1 MPGSTPSARALIPA
15 VCMPPPTPSPKV
27 QHRTPLASFLSRGH
41 TFINVFSSRVKLFLG
56 LGGRRGAGEFT
67 RAGDNLEPTAREDPD
82 ADRSRPTIRKCVQW
96 EFFHSGPRL
105 RSRADSRSGSP
116 IDADSGRFRTDP
128 GSRGRGLG
136 SQRAVSGG
144 THAGRSAS
152 APLLLGRSR
161 RPPRAGTCGTPDHC
175 FAPSR
180 VNSLAH
186 TPTRWPKPWHSGQS
200 RLCNATL
207 GPKKPTLRRDD
218 PSRLA
223 GGSPKHSRQHPH
235 TDPDFSRVT
244 LSTLSRPRFGLSH
257 FYLRVH
263 PEKEE
268 KKIQRRSESIGKKNF
283 QKGVHSG
290 EKAQTLPTFKR
301 QQGFQKGAGKP
312 LPTRT

>member
-1 MPGSTPSARALIPA
+1 MFFPA
-15 VCMPPPTPSPKV
+15 ESNFFWGWGVGGGRES
-27 QHRTPLASFLSRGH
+27 L
-41 TFINVFSSRVKLFLG
+41 LG
-56 LGGRRGAGEFT
+56 LGITWSLLPGKIRTQTEADRPLESASNGNFST
-67 RAGDNLEPTAREDPD
+67 RALGCGVAQTPGAAHPSTRT
-82 ADRSRPTIRKCVQW
+82 RGG
-96 EFFHSGPRL
+96 F
-105 RSRADSRSGSP
+105 
-116 IDADSGRFRTDP
+116 GRTP
-128 GSRGRGLG
+128 
-136 SQRAVSGG
+136 AVGG
-144 THAGRSAS
+144 VDS
-152 APLLLGRSR
+152 APSEL
-161 RPPRAGTCGTPDHC
+161 
-175 FAPSR
+175 

-290 EKAQTLPTFKR
+290 GKAQTLPTFKR

>member
-1 MPGSTPSARALIPA
+1 MPRRRSGEAGPLVPRSRQLPSAESPA
-15 VCMPPPTPSPKV
+15 TEIRSLMFFP
-27 QHRTPLASFLSRGH
+27 AG
-41 TFINVFSSRVKLFLG
+41 VKLFRG
-56 LGGRRGAGEFT
+56 WGGRRGAGEFT
-67 RAGDNLEPTAREDPD
+67 RARDNQEPTAREDPD
-82 ADRSRPTIRKCVQW
+82 ADRSRPTIRKCIQW
-96 EFFHSGPRL
+96 EFFHLGPRL

-152 APLLLGRSR
+152 APPLLGRSW
-161 RPPRAGTCGTPDHC
+161 RPPRAGTCGTPGHC
-175 FAPSR
+175 SAPSR
-180 VNSLAH
+180 VDPLAH

-235 TDPDFSRVT
+235 TDPDFS
-244 LSTLSRPRFGLSH
+244 LSPPGERG
-257 FYLRVH
+257 
-263 PEKEE
+263 
-268 KKIQRRSESIGKKNF
+268 KKIQRRSESIGKKNS

-301 QQGFQKGAGKP
+301 QQGFQEGAGRP

>member
-1 MPGSTPSARALIPA
+1 M
-15 VCMPPPTPSPKV
+15 
-27 QHRTPLASFLSRGH
+27 
-41 TFINVFSSRVKLFLG
+41 
-56 LGGRRGAGEFT
+56 GGRRGAGEFT

-82 ADRSRPTIRKCVQW
+82 ADRSRPTIRKCIQW

-136 SQRAVSGG
+136 SQRAVSGE

-161 RPPRAGTCGTPDHC
+161 RPPRAGTCGTPDYC
-175 FAPSR
+175 SAPSR

-235 TDPDFSRVT
+235 TDPDFSRV
-244 LSTLSRPRFGLSH
+244 RPPGPGL
-257 FYLRVH
+257 
-263 PEKEE
+263 
-268 KKIQRRSESIGKKNF
+268 
-283 QKGVHSG
+283 
-290 EKAQTLPTFKR
+290 QTIIPT
-301 QQGFQKGAGKP
+301 P
-312 LPTRT
+312 P